1 MIQLKSERELT
12 DMRRAGHM
20 ADRARRMAG
29 EMVVPGITTAAI
41 DREVRRL
48 IELDGGT
55 PSFLD
60 YNGFPGSSCISIND
74 EVIHGIPGSRK
85 IQFGDIVSVD
95 VGAFFQGF
103 HGDCAATFGAG
114 ELSPQA
120 RMLINVTRQSFFE
133 ALAYCREGYRLS
145 DISYAVQAHVESRGF
160 SVVRDFVGHGIGR
173 HLHEPPEVPNFGQPG
188 RGVRL
193 QAGMTLAIE
202 PMINMGSGDIIVL
215 DDGWTVRT
223 SDGSLSAH
231 YENTVLITD
240 GEPEILTRS
249 GDEVV

>member
-1 MIQLKSERELT
+1 
-12 DMRRAGHM
+12 
-20 ADRARRMAG
+20 
-29 EMVVPGITTAAI
+29 MVAPGITTAAI

-55 PSFLD
+55 PSFLG

-74 EVIHGIPGSRK
+74 EVIHGIPGSRE
-85 IQFGDIVSVD
+85 ILSGDIVSVD
-95 VGAFFQGF
+95 VGAFFHGF
-103 HGDCAATFGAG
+103 HGDCAATYGAG
-114 ELSPQA
+114 EISPPA
-120 RMLINVTRQSFFE
+120 RSLMDVTRQCFFE

-145 DISYAVQAHVESRGF
+145 DISHAVQTHAESNGF

-173 HLHEPPEVPNFGQPG
+173 QLHEPPEVPNFGQPG

-202 PMINMGSGDIIVL
+202 PMINLGSGDIIVL
-215 DDGWTVRT
+215 DDGWTVLT

-249 GDEVV
+249 GSEVV